1 MTIMI
6 NINNI
11 NLNSPEWT
19 DLIFKGKNKEYGA
32 YELHKNS
39 SRRHIRALIV
49 VTIGAIL
56 VMTIPALIKSVIP
69 QHTKEQVLETYEVLK
84 KNQYGK
90 YLKDVLDGKYVDKL
104 HNREF

>member
-32 YELHKNS
+32 YELRKNS
-39 SRRHIRALIV
+39 SRRHIRALIIV
-49 VTIGAIL
+49 AVGAAL
-56 VMTIPALIKSVIP
+56 VMIIPVLIKSVIP
-69 QHTKEQVLETYEVLK
+69 QHTKEQVLEVTTLSNLQMETKVPEENQIRTIEAPPPPVL
-84 KNQYGK
+84 
-90 YLKDVLDGKYVDKL
+90 
-104 HNREF
+104 